1 MLNHKKGGKANV
13 PMPRKVQKEARKP
26 RNHHFFHKSQ
36 APDDFKIN
44 ASRPKSSFG
53 DVSVK
58 TLIYLFTL
66 IVAALLLIILI
77 FVAIKSGKIFK
88 QEGFFKFIFVD
99 RWQPGTNNT

>member
-1 MLNHKKGGKANV
+1 MLKIRKKE
-13 PMPRKVQKEARKP
+13 RKQPSMTKKTRKEEKKFS
-26 RNHHFFHKSQ
+26 NHHFFHKSQ

-44 ASRPKSSFG
+44 ASRPKSSLG

-58 TLIYLFTL
+58 TFIYLFTL

-99 RWQPGTNNT
+99 R